1 MEIEELMAKFDVT
14 LVILSKKYYYGFFN
28 QFGYMDWEDIAQE
41 LRLRIYTKYDKW
53 DKNRNFNN
61 WAYVVCMNRIR
72 NMIDAKKCAKRGY
85 QKCVNVEFD
94 KEYNLVQV
102 SDIMGNKVENTG
114 PQFVTS

>member
-1 MEIEELMAKFDVT
+1 
-14 LVILSKKYYYGFFN
+14 
-28 QFGYMDWEDIAQE
+28 
-41 LRLRIYTKYDKW
+41 
-53 DKNRNFNN
+53 
-61 WAYVVCMNRIR
+61 MNRIR